1 MAKERDISLRKNDHE
16 YQERYTL
23 ESTRAGNISKKIG
36 RPKLKETR
44 IPFTT
49 ALSKANKAKLEMLSS
64 LRGQRKADILNEILS
79 HYFEKETSTTEKEV
93 IKVID
98 KQA

>member
-16 YQERYTL
+16 YQERYALQSKQTAN
-23 ESTRAGNISKKIG
+23 TSKKIG
-36 RPKLKETR
+36 RPKQKETR

-49 ALSKANKAKLEMLSS
+49 ALNKANKAKLEMLSS

-79 HYFEKETSTTEKEV
+79 HYFEKETSTIEKEV
-93 IKVID
+93 IKAID